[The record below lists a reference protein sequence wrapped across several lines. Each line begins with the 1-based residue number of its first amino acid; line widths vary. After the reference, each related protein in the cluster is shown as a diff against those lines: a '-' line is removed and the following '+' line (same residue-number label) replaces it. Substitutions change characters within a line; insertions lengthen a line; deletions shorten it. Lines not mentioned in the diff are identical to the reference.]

1 MREADLTGAQLQDA
15 VLQNVDF
22 SGASLHAANLR
33 RADLRGS
40 DVSAIDPSESKITGA
55 IIDVQQ
61 ALTFAAT
68 LGLIVRDDVP
78 RG

>member
-1 MREADLTGAQLQDA
+1 MLRH
-15 VLQNVDF
+15 VDF
-22 SGASLHAANLR
+22 SRAWLHSANLS

-40 DVSAIDPSESKITGA
+40 DVSAIDPAESTITGA

-61 ALTFAAT
+61 ALTFAEA

>member
-1 MREADLTGAQLQDA
+1 MDL
-15 VLQNVDF
+15 
-22 SGASLHAANLR
+22 SGAWLHGANLS

-40 DVSAIDPSESKITGA
+40 DVSAIDPTESTITGA

-61 ALTFAAT
+61 ALTFAAA
-68 LGLIVRDDVP
+68 LGLVVRDDVP